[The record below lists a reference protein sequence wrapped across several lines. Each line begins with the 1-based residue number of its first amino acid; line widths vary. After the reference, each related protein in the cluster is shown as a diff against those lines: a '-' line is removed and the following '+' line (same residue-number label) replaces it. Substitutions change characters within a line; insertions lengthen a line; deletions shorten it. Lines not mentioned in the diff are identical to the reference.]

1 VATPLRSAGGELA
14 ATVECY
20 LDAAGVLEAAARRL
34 FVHPNTV
41 RYRLRRVAELT
52 GVHPGDAR
60 GGLVLRLA
68 IGLDRL
74 HPDGDPG

>member
-1 VATPLRSAGGELA
+1 
-14 ATVECY
+14 VECY

-52 GVHPGDAR
+52 GQHPGEAR
-60 GGLVLRLA
+60 GALVLRLA
-68 IGLDRL
+68 LGLDRL
-74 HPDGDPG
+74 HPVADAE